1 MSLSHVSNNH
11 SFLQNI
17 LVCISNKE
25 TPVKVGI
32 IILTFT
38 GVLFIINV
46 VNLLTFSKR

>member
-1 MSLSHVSNNH
+1 MSLIQQC
-11 SFLQNI
+11 LDYWD
-17 LVCISNKE
+17 LE

-46 VNLLTFSKR
+46 VILLTFSRS